1 MEFNKFS
8 DEQFDE
14 SISIREVIE
23 KYTAHFKWF
32 VLSVLIFGVLAFLK
46 LRYEAPKYKIDASIL
61 IKEQERGNSI
71 TNLQG
76 FEDLGLFGM
85 GDNNLQNEMQIL
97 TSRKLMTQVVQ
108 ELKLNIRYFIE
119 EKPYDRE
126 TYPNFPVLVHINSDS
141 STVDRISTS
150 FEILVRDDKE
160 FEFID
165 VKEINY
171 GKRHFS
177 KEFKADLG
185 NKEDMI
191 DQRLISIDRNNNFLE
206 DLKGKKIK
214 IVISPV
220 EVVAN
225 YFMTTLNIE
234 PVDERLSN
242 VLNLFIEETV
252 QNKGIALV
260 NNLIEQYNADGIND
274 KNLIAQT
281 TINFLDKRLELIS
294 TELSAIEGTAAR
306 FKTQKGMVDVNTGAS
321 IYLQS
326 SSMTD
331 RDLVAANTQ
340 LELVNFMMEELR
352 KSRKSEP
359 LPGNIGLSD
368 PSIVQMISEYNN
380 LILQR
385 NRILKS
391 SSIKNPII
399 VNIDSQLAVL
409 KNNLKVSLVNLRSS
423 SQIQIDGLSRNRS
436 KISSRIASV
445 PNNEREFKEIVRQ
458 QETKNA
464 LFLFLLQKREES
476 ILSNAVNVDKAK
488 VIDQAYSNGI
498 PVSPKKTPTYIGAII
513 LGILIPFLII
523 YIKDLL
529 DTKVHDEKDLKRLRI
544 PYLGDVP
551 LAASKKNLYINE
563 SDNSSVA
570 EAFRYVRTNISF
582 MLDNKEQGKTVF
594 VTSTQSHEGKT
605 FTAINLASSLAI
617 SGKKTLLLAM
627 DLRAPRISKYL
638 GFEDKQGVTNFIKSP
653 DLGVDDIIDPYTK
666 FENLDIINSG
676 DIPPNPVELLMS
688 KRVEEIFE
696 FVKGKYEFIIVD
708 TAPVGMVTDTIQ
720 ISKYAD
726 LAIYVIKANMLDK
739 RMLHIPE
746 KLYKERKLPKMAI
759 LINGTDHSKGA
770 YGYGYGYGEKKKK
783 TWYKRIF
790 G

>member
-1 MEFNKFS
+1 MEFNQFS

-14 SISIREVIE
+14 SISIREVVE
-23 KYTAHFKWF
+23 KYTAHVKWF
-32 VLSVLIFGVLAFLK
+32 VLSVLIFGVLAFFK
-46 LRYEAPKYKIDASIL
+46 LRYEVPKYKIGASIL

-71 TNLQG
+71 SNLQG

-97 TSRKLMTQVVQ
+97 RSRKLMTKVVR
-108 ELKLNIRYFIE
+108 ELKLNLRYFIE
-119 EKPYDRE
+119 DTPYDRE
-126 TYPNFPVLVHINSDS
+126 MYPNFPVLAHINSN
-141 STVDRISTS
+141 TVDNISTS
-150 FEILVRDDKE
+150 FEILVRNEKE

-165 VKEINY
+165 VKEIHN
-171 GKRHFS
+171 GKRYFS

-185 NKEDMI
+185 NKENVI
-191 DQRLISIDRNNNFLE
+191 DQKLISIDLNNEFAE
-206 DLKGKKIK
+206 DLEGKKIK
-214 IVISPV
+214 VTIIPI
-220 EVVAN
+220 EVVVN
-225 YFMTTLNIE
+225 YYMTVLNIE
-234 PVDERLSN
+234 PVDERVSN
-242 VLNLFIEETV
+242 VLNLFIEETARD
-252 QNKGIALV
+252 KGIAIV

-274 KNLIAQT
+274 KNMVAQT
-281 TINFLDKRLELIS
+281 TIDFLDKRLELIS
-294 TELSAIEGTAAR
+294 TELSAIEGTAAS
-306 FKTQKGMVDVNTGAS
+306 FKTKKGMVDVTTGAS
-321 IYLQS
+321 IYLES

-352 KSRKSEP
+352 KSGNSEP

-368 PSIVQMISEYNN
+368 PSIVHMISEYNN

-385 NRILKS
+385 NRILRS

-445 PNNEREFKEIVRQ
+445 PKNEKEFKEIVRQ

-464 LFLFLLQKREES
+464 LYLFLLQKREES
-476 ILSNAVNVDKAK
+476 ILSNAVNVEKAK

-498 PVSPKKTPTYIGAII
+498 SVSPKKIPTYLGAIV
-513 LGILIPFLII
+513 LGLLIPFLII

-563 SDNSSVA
+563 SDNSSIA

-582 MLDNKEQGKTVF
+582 MLDNKEMGKTVF
-594 VTSTQSHEGKT
+594 VTSTQSKEGKS
-605 FTAINLASSLAI
+605 FTSINLALSLAV
-617 SGKKTLLLAM
+617 SGKKTLLLGM
-627 DLRAPRISKYL
+627 DLRAPKLTEYL
-638 GFEDKQGVTNFIKSP
+638 KLEDKLGVTNYIKDKS
-653 DLGVDDIIDPYTK
+653 LSFEDIILK
-666 FENLDIINSG
+666 NAVFSNLDIMNSG
-676 DIPPNPVELLMS
+676 NIPPNPVELLMS
-688 KRVEEIFE
+688 KRVEDIFK
-696 FVKGKYEFIIVD
+696 FVKESYEYIIVD

-746 KLYKERKLPKMAI
+746 KLYKEHKLPKMAI

-783 TWYKRIF
+783 AWYKRVF
-790 G
+790 